1 MKQLLKEPLIH
12 FFLLGALLFVLYSQ
26 VNKSD
31 TEQDIVIDNADVEHM
46 AELWRM
52 QWQRPPTTEE
62 LQGLIDKY
70 VNQEVLY
77 REALRMNLDHN
88 DEIVKRR
95 LAQKMEFLGQDLSGL
110 VSPASEK
117 NLKAYFEAHQKDFET
132 PYLYSFYHVIFTPD
146 NHTNPSEKAKTVLR
160 EFKETSPL
168 KMKTYGDNF
177 PLDFEISDTDAFFLK
192 REFGEQFSKQ
202 LETLPTGQWTG
213 PIVSGYGVHLV
224 YIESRTPPSIPN
236 FIDVKDEVQREYEY
250 QMEQE
255 SQEAILKALRDNY
268 KVRITADNL
277 EKATTDELAQN
288 QQP

>member
-1 MKQLLKEPLIH
+1 MKQLIKEPLIH

-31 TEQDIVIDNADVEHM
+31 TEQDIVVDNADVEHM

-52 QWQRPPTTEE
+52 QWQRPPTSEE

-110 VSPASEK
+110 VAPASED
-117 NLKAYFEAHQKDFET
+117 NLKAYFEEHKKDFAT
-132 PYLYSFYHVIFTPD
+132 PYRYNLYQILFTAD
-146 NHTNPSEKAKTVLR
+146 NHVNPYDKAKAVLKEYNSLDTQGMR
-160 EFKETSPL
+160 EK
-168 KMKTYGDNF
+168 GDPF
-177 PLDFEISDTDAFFLK
+177 LLDYALQDTDAFYLN
-192 REFGEQFSKQ
+192 REFGEQFSQQ
-202 LETLPTGQWTG
+202 LETLPTGEWAG

-224 YIESRTPPSIPN
+224 FIESRTPPSIPN
-236 FIDVKDEVQREYEY
+236 FADVKDKVQRDYEY

-255 SQEAILKALRDNY
+255 SQAAILKALRDNY

-277 EKATTDELAQN
+277 EKATIDELAQN